1 MTKTFDLK
9 STLNLPRTDFP
20 MKARLPEREPEQ
32 LAAWEET
39 KLYYRVLEARADA
52 PLFIFHDGPPYPTGE
67 IHLGTGLNKILK
79 DMVVKS
85 KSMAG
90 FRAPYIP
97 GWDCHGLPIET
108 KVEKE
113 LGGKGKV
120 SAAEFRRMCREFA
133 AGYIDAHRREFK
145 RLGILGQW
153 EKPYLTMDPVYEA
166 GIASAF
172 LTFLEK
178 GYVYRGLKP
187 VYWCIYDRTAL
198 AEAEVEYED
207 HTSPSIWVKFPVV
220 ADAKSS
226 KLGKDVSALIWTTT
240 PWTLPANRALAFHP
254 DYEYVVAETSAGKL
268 LLAQDR
274 LQPAA
279 SELNLEIGA
288 VHPAG
293 KGSDLE
299 GIEFQHPFL
308 DMRVPGVL
316 ADYVTLDQGTGIVH
330 TAPGHGAEDFYT
342 GQKYGLEAY
351 APQDDEG
358 RFIEGLP
365 EYRGKTVFE
374 ANPIVIAILKKKGA
388 LVGERKLTHSY
399 PHCWRCH
406 NPVIFRATEQWF
418 IQLDNGSATV
428 PPPKAPALRSL
439 ALEEIKKV
447 KWTPSWGEERL
458 HNMLIDRP
466 DWCISRQRF
475 WGVPLIIFYCDAC
488 GKRLEDFKAL
498 RHVLPFFERE
508 GADAWYT
515 HTAEE
520 LLPPGTKC
528 PGCGASKWRKETD
541 ILDVWFDSGTSN
553 LSVLPK
559 REGKPRADV
568 YLEGPDQF
576 RGWFQ
581 SSLLVALG
589 VDGIRPYDQ
598 VVTHGWTL
606 DEKGQPMSKSLGNAI
621 APKEICE
628 KWGADILR
636 VWVVSQD
643 FTEDVRL
650 SDAIMVQLAEAY
662 RKIRNTFRFALS
674 NLFDFDPARDSV
686 PDSELWEM
694 DAWMLQQTGKL
705 VNECRGYSGFDANE
719 SGGWYGSFEFHRVYH
734 ALHDFCTVNLS
745 AFYFDVLKDRLYTS
759 APKNTGRRSAQTAI
773 WRIASA
779 LVRLFAPIMVFTTEE
794 IWKHLPHPYTDPD
807 SVHIAVFPIA
817 EDLYHAHPSI
827 IERGQNWARLLEMR
841 QEVLSLL
848 EEARAA
854 KKISSSLE
862 ASVTYSV
869 TGETAVFLRH
879 NSSWLRAVFIV
890 SQVEVL
896 EESIAE
902 AKKAGRAAHIGI
914 RFPGGEQY
922 GITIG
927 RAVGEKCE
935 RCWNYSTHVGESA
948 DYPTLCER
956 CVAALAEIE
965 RDSGAAVGSAKP

>member
-1 MTKTFDLK
+1 MAKPFDLK

-20 MKARLPEREPEQ
+20 MKAKLPEREPDQ
-32 LAAWEET
+32 LAAWDAER
-39 KLYYRVLEARADA
+39 LYYRVLEARTGA

-67 IHLGTGLNKILK
+67 IHLGTGLNKIVK

-90 FRAPYIP
+90 FRVPYIP

-166 GIASAF
+166 CIASAF

-187 VYWCIYDRTAL
+187 VYWCIFDRTAL

-207 HTSPSIWVKFPVV
+207 HTSPSIWVEFPVV
-220 ADAKSS
+220 ASEKSK
-226 KLGKDVSALIWTTT
+226 KLGNGVSALIWTTT

-254 DYEYVVAETSAGKL
+254 DFEYVVAETSAGDL
-268 LLAQDR
+268 LLAKER
-274 LQPAA
+274 VQPFAD
-279 SELNLEIGA
+279 ELKIEVRATRGSWK
-288 VHPAG
+288 G
-293 KGSDLE
+293 KELE
-299 GIEFQHPFL
+299 GIQFQHPFL
-308 DMRVPGVL
+308 ELRVPAVL
-316 ADYVTLDQGTGIVH
+316 AEYVTLDQGTGIVH

-351 APQDDEG
+351 APQDDDG
-358 RFIEGLP
+358 RFLEGLP
-365 EYRGKTVFE
+365 EYKGKTVFE
-374 ANPIVIAILKKKGA
+374 ANPIIIDVLKKRDA
-388 LVGERKLTHSY
+388 LAGEKKLTHSY

-418 IQLDNGSATV
+418 IQLDNGNATV

-447 KWTPSWGEERL
+447 TWTPAWGEDRM
-458 HNMLIDRP
+458 HNMLAERP

-488 GKRLEDFKAL
+488 GKLLKDFKAL

-515 HTAEE
+515 HSAEE

-528 PGCGASKWRKETD
+528 SCGTAKWRKESD
-541 ILDVWFDSGTSN
+541 ILDVWFDSGSSH
-553 LSVLPK
+553 LAVLEK

-589 VDGIRPYDQ
+589 VDGMRPYEQ

-606 DEKGQPMSKSLGNAI
+606 DEQGRPMSKSLGNVI
-621 APKEICE
+621 APKEIVE
-628 KWGADILR
+628 KWGADLLR
-636 VWVVSQD
+636 IWVASQD

-650 SDAIMVQLAEAY
+650 SEAIMVQLAEAY

-674 NLFDFDPARDSV
+674 NLFDFDPERDAV
-686 PDSELWEM
+686 ADHDLWEL
-694 DAWMLQQTGKL
+694 DAWMLRRTGGF
-705 VNECRGYSGFDANE
+705 VGECREWFDK
-719 SGGWYGSFEFHRVYH
+719 FEFHRVYH
-734 ALHDFCTVNLS
+734 RLHDFAAVDLS
-745 AFYFDVLKDRLYTS
+745 AFYFDILKDRLYTS
-759 APKNTGRRSAQTAI
+759 APKSRGRRSAQTAVY
-773 WRIASA
+773 RIASA
-779 LVRLFAPIMVFTTEE
+779 LIRLITPTLVYTAEE
-794 IWKHLPHPYTDPD
+794 VWKHMPRVAGDPP
-807 SVHIAVFPIA
+807 SVHMAVFPAA
-817 EDLYHAHPSI
+817 EEFDGVLDDARS
-827 IERGQNWARLLEMR
+827 ENWQHLANVREIVLKALE
-841 QEVLSLL
+841 Q
-848 EEARAA
+848 ARAE
-854 KKISSSLE
+854 KIISGSLE
-862 ASVTYSV
+862 AKVV
-869 TGETAVFLRH
+869 
-879 NSSWLRAVFIV
+879 LRATSHMAHLLREYERYLPALFIV
-890 SQVEVL
+890 SQVQLVWPGSPLL
-896 EESIAE
+896 ELDKAPGVVQVE
-902 AKKAGRAAHIGI
+902 AVRRADGK
-914 RFPGGEQY
+914 
-922 GITIG
+922 
-927 RAVGEKCE
+927 KCE
-935 RCWNYSTHVGESA
+935 RCWNYSTHVGESV
-948 DYPTLCER
+948 DYPILCER
-956 CVAALAEIE
+956 CLAALAEIE
-965 RDSGAAVGSAKP
+965 RDAGGEIPPRSATP